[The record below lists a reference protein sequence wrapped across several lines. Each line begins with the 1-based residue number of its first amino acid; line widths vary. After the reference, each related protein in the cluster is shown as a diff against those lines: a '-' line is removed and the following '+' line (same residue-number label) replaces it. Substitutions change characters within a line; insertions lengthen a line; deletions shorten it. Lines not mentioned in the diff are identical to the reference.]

1 MKQAVAN
8 RKGRDGQQAA
18 LPTDWPPGAG
28 GAGTQYLLGHSGLEC
43 SVKQGGPLRKD
54 IGISSVSQEAKKART
69 KDGDFTR

>member
-18 LPTDWPPGAG
+18 FPTDWPPGAG
-28 GAGTQYLLGHSGLEC
+28 ALFQYLLGHSGLEC
-43 SVKQGGPLRKD
+43 SVKQGGPLQKD